1 MPRTLFLVPVL
12 AALCGCFPVST
23 YYREG
28 ALVSALERDETACEV
43 QALRDAPVANQVR
56 QGPPRYIPGARIC
69 DAAGACV
76 TRPGRYV
83 PGPVYSVDVNADL
96 RRRVAQQCM
105 ADRGYVP
112 VTLPA
117 CPPGIAQAAPAGA
130 TTRLPKLRPEACAI
144 RNSDGSF
151 QIVNRG

>member
-1 MPRTLFLVPVL
+1 MRRFVSLLPVL
-12 AALCGCFPVST
+12 AALGACFPVST

-28 ALVSALERDETACEV
+28 VTLSSLERDETACEV
-43 QALRDAPVANQVR
+43 RALRDVPVANQVR
-56 QGPPRYIPGARIC
+56 QDPPRYIPGARIC
-69 DAAGACV
+69 DASGACV

-83 PGPVYSVDVNADL
+83 PGPVYTVDVNADL
-96 RRRVAQQCM
+96 RRRVTQQCM

-117 CPPGIAQAAPAGA
+117 CPPGVAQAAPPGA